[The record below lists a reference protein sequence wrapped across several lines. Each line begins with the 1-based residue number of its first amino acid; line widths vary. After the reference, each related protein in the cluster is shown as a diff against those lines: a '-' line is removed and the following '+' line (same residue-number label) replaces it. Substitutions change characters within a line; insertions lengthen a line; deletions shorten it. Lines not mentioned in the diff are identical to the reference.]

1 MRQWIREPIEF
12 IKMATQELK
21 TSKLADDIQ
30 TKMLER
36 WSLNMPLWRAAA
48 PGAAANANG
57 DAKTKASETNAA
69 QTDSEEQA
77 AA

>member
-1 MRQWIREPIEF
+1 
-12 IKMATQELK
+12 
-21 TSKLADDIQ
+21 
-30 TKMLER
+30 MLER